1 MIGPA
6 IVPQRPRREQMME
19 WSVAQV
25 ASFYESEDA
34 AAIGAALAASSV
46 QGADLLSF
54 TVDSV
59 KEDLKVNPFVARK
72 VCQLRDRFLA

>member
-1 MIGPA
+1 
-6 IVPQRPRREQMME
+6 MME

-25 ASFYESEDA
+25 ASFYGSEDA

-46 QGADLLSF
+46 PGADLLSF
-54 TVDSV
+54 TVDSA

-72 VCQLRDRFLA
+72 VCRLRDCFLA

>member
-1 MIGPA
+1 
-6 IVPQRPRREQMME
+6 MME